1 MLREKLNLFLVE
13 IALECK
19 ENPTILPMPL
29 RSTFSYHFPSSF
41 QTWANNIIAF
51 AAPLVSMQNR
61 ISCFVTG
68 WDRFCRNTS
77 AWQVELTVTVF
88 VQLIGFWLPATMYQL
103 IDICFPEFSRAH
115 KHQPDSCRQPTRSQI
130 LHCARHAFF
139 MTLGDI
145 ALQFGIGYLT
155 DFRPVFLISPTLPTL
170 KELVRHFIY
179 GNLAREVL
187 GYYIHRLLH
196 HSWFY
201 ARYHKL
207 HHSFTA
213 PIAFTGLY
221 ATPVEHFVSDF
232 IPIVLPLALVARYH
246 EPVHI
251 LSFNVYLI
259 SVLLVGTAEHSGYD
273 FVQPPVSKAHDLHHE
288 KSNVNY
294 GSLYIMDWLHGT
306 DVLERGRKGD
316 REKGGRFWSLDQT
329 LFFKD
334 VIRLGS
340 VKSTSGWD

>member
-1 MLREKLNLFLVE
+1 MFLEKLDLFLMKT
-13 IALECK
+13 ALVCK
-19 ENPTILPMPL
+19 EHLTMLPMPL
-29 RSTFSYHFPSSF
+29 RSTFSHHFPSSF
-41 QTWANNIIAF
+41 QTWANNVIGF
-51 AAPLVSMQNR
+51 ATQLVSTQNC
-61 ISCFVTG
+61 ISCFVTW
-68 WDRFCRNTS
+68 WDRFVRNTS
-77 AWQVELTVTVF
+77 AWQVELTVTVL
-88 VQLIGFWLPATMYQL
+88 VQLIGFWLPATIYQL

-115 KHQPDSCRQPTRSQI
+115 KHQPDPRRQPTRSQT
-130 LHCARHAFF
+130 LHCARYAFF

-155 DFRPVFLISPTLPTL
+155 DFHPAFVISPTLPTL
-170 KELVRHFIY
+170 RESVRHFIY

-187 GYYIHRLLH
+187 GYYVHRLLH
-196 HSWFY
+196 HPWFY

-207 HHSFTA
+207 HHNFTA

-232 IPIVLPLALVARYH
+232 IPIVLPLAFVARYH

-251 LSFNVYLI
+251 LSFNVFLI

-294 GSLYIMDWLHGT
+294 GSLHFMDWLHGT
-306 DVLERGRKGD
+306 DVPEGGRKGD
-316 REKGGRFWSLDQT
+316 REKGERFWSLDQA

-334 VIRLGS
+334 VIRLKS
-340 VKSTSGWD
+340 VKSTSGGD